1 MQDDRRLTRNLSP
14 LGAWAFSIGTSIGW
28 GSLVVTSNTYLA
40 QAGPLGSTV
49 GMIAGGLI
57 MLAIAANYAYLMN
70 VYPDA
75 GGAYHYAS
83 EILGHDYGFLT
94 AWFLSLTYLAI
105 LWANATSI
113 PLFARYFLG
122 NVFKVGRLYTLFG
135 YDVYLGEA
143 LLSIAALLLVA
154 LLCARRKGT
163 MAKLMIAMAVV
174 FTAGIVVCFAE
185 GIRGSKG
192 NLGAGYVPGSSALSQ
207 IVRIAVISPW
217 AFIGFENISH
227 ATEEMSFKNTRLY
240 RVLFISVIST
250 TALYIFVTLLSVTA
264 YPGEY
269 RSWLDYIQNREHL
282 EGLKGLPA
290 FYAANRYMGKTGV
303 VILML
308 ALLSLIVTS
317 LIGNITALSRLFYAL
332 GRDSILPVR
341 FGKLND
347 RDVPANAIALIVA
360 LSALFPFLGRTAI
373 GWIVDVTTIGA
384 TLIYGLVSASAMK
397 LARERRDG
405 RERWLGVIGLAMM
418 VCFGVYTLVP
428 NLYTSST
435 MARESYFF
443 FIVWSALGFVYFR
456 RMLRVDKAR
465 RFGKSIV
472 VWIALFSLVLFVSLV
487 YLVQSIIEVTGSGMR
502 NIEQF
507 YVQNRGAGVQAGVVS
522 AQLTR
527 IRQVTG
533 TNVTAVVALITLS
546 LYVLIGNF
554 RLINERA
561 TTSELQ
567 LGVVREIAS
576 RDALTGVKSR
586 HAYQEKERELD
597 EQIGNRTAVDF
608 GIVVCDLNGLKQ
620 INDEFGHKA
629 GDERIRQASR
639 LICELFAH
647 SPVYRNGGDE
657 FVVYLAGRDYEERAQ
672 LMQALHDRSVANIE
686 TGDVVVSGGLAV
698 FDRNAD
704 ARLRPVFDRAD
715 AAMYKEKQLLK
726 GMGAKTR

>member
-40 QAGPLGSTV
+40 QAGPLGSTF

-57 MLAIAANYAYLMN
+57 MLVIAANYAYLMN

-163 MAKLMIAMAVV
+163 MVKLMIAMAVV
-174 FTAGIVVCFAE
+174 FTAGIVVCFAA

-192 NLGAGYVPGSSALSQ
+192 NLGAGYVPGSPVLSQ

-507 YVQNRGAGVQAGVVS
+507 YVQNRGAGIQAGVVS

-597 EQIGNRTAVDF
+597 EQIGNHTAVDF
-608 GIVVCDLNGLKQ
+608 GIVVCDLNGLKL

-639 LICELFAH
+639 LICELFSH

-657 FVVYLAGRDYEERAQ
+657 FVVYLAGRDYEDRAQ

-698 FDRNAD
+698 FDHNAD

-715 AAMYKEKQLLK
+715 AAMYEEKQLLK

>member
-57 MLAIAANYAYLMN
+57 MLVIAANYAYLMN

-122 NVFKVGRLYTLFG
+122 DVFKVGRLYTLFG

-174 FTAGIVVCFAE
+174 FTAGIVVCFAA

-507 YVQNRGAGVQAGVVS
+507 YVQNRSAGIQAGVVS
-522 AQLTR
+522 AQLSR

-597 EQIGNRTAVDF
+597 EQIGNHTAVDF
-608 GIVVCDLNGLKQ
+608 GIVVCDLNGLKL

-639 LICELFAH
+639 LICELFSH

-657 FVVYLAGRDYEERAQ
+657 FVVYLAGRDYEDRAQ

-704 ARLRPVFDRAD
+704 ARLRLVFDRAD

>member
-40 QAGPLGSTV
+40 QAGPLGSTF

-57 MLAIAANYAYLMN
+57 MLVIAANYAYLMN

-122 NVFKVGRLYTLFG
+122 DVFKVGGLYTLFG

-143 LLSIAALLLVA
+143 LLSIGALLLVA

-163 MAKLMIAMAVV
+163 MSKLMIAMAVV
-174 FTAGIVVCFAE
+174 FTAGIVVCFAA
-185 GIRGSKG
+185 GITGSRGE
-192 NLGAGYVPGSSALSQ
+192 LGAGYVPGSSALSQ

-227 ATEEMSFKNTRLY
+227 ATEEISFRNTRLY

-250 TALYIFVTLLSVTA
+250 TALYIFITLLSVTA

-282 EGLKGLPA
+282 QGLKGLPA

-332 GRDSILPVR
+332 GRNSILPAR
-341 FGKLND
+341 FGRLNE
-347 RDVPANAIALIVA
+347 RNVPANAIALIVG

-397 LARERRDG
+397 LARERRDQ

-418 VCFGVYTLVP
+418 VCFGIYTLVP

-507 YVQNRGAGVQAGVVS
+507 YVQNRGAGIQAGVVS

-576 RDALTGVKSR
+576 RDALTGVKSH

-597 EQIGNRTAVDF
+597 EQIGNHTAGDF
-608 GIVVCDLNGLKQ
+608 GIVVCDLNGLKL

-639 LICELFAH
+639 VICELFSH

-686 TGDVVVSGGLAV
+686 TGDVVIAGGLAV

>member
-40 QAGPLGSTV
+40 QAGPLGSTF

-57 MLAIAANYAYLMN
+57 MLVIAANYAYLMN

-122 NVFKVGRLYTLFG
+122 DVFKVGRLYTLFG
-135 YDVYLGEA
+135 YDVYFGEA
-143 LLSIAALLLVA
+143 LLSIGALLLVA

-163 MAKLMIAMAVV
+163 MSKLMIAMAVV
-174 FTAGIVVCFAE
+174 FTAGIVVCFAA
-185 GIRGSKG
+185 GITGSRGK
-192 NLGAGYVPGSSALSQ
+192 LGAGYVPGSSALSQ

-227 ATEEMSFKNTRLY
+227 ATEEISFRNTRLY

-269 RSWLDYIQNREHL
+269 RSWLDYIQNRAHL

-332 GRDSILPVR
+332 GRNSILPAR
-341 FGKLND
+341 FGRLNE
-347 RDVPANAIALIVA
+347 RNVPANAIALIVG

-397 LARERRDG
+397 LARERRDQ

-418 VCFGVYTLVP
+418 VCFGIYTLVP

-507 YVQNRGAGVQAGVVS
+507 YVQNRGAGIQAGVV
-522 AQLTR
+522 AEQLAR
-527 IRQVTG
+527 IRRVTG
-533 TNVTAVVALITLS
+533 TNVTAVVALIALS

-586 HAYQEKERELD
+586 HAYQEKERDLD
-597 EQIGNRTAVDF
+597 EQIGNHTAGDF
-608 GIVVCDLNGLKQ
+608 GIVVCDLNGLKL

-639 LICELFAH
+639 VICELFSH

-672 LMQALHDRSVANIE
+672 LMQALHDCSVANIE
-686 TGDVVVSGGLAV
+686 TGDVVIAGGLAV

>member
-14 LGAWAFSIGTSIGW
+14 FGAWAFSIGTSIGW

-57 MLAIAANYAYLMN
+57 MLVIAANYAYLMN

-122 NVFKVGRLYTLFG
+122 DVFKVGRLYTLFG

-174 FTAGIVVCFAE
+174 FTAGIVVCFAA

-347 RDVPANAIALIVA
+347 RDVPATAIALIVA

-384 TLIYGLVSASAMK
+384 TLMYGL
-397 LARERRDG
+397 
-405 RERWLGVIGLAMM
+405 
-418 VCFGVYTLVP
+418 
-428 NLYTSST
+428 
-435 MARESYFF
+435 
-443 FIVWSALGFVYFR
+443 
-456 RMLRVDKAR
+456 
-465 RFGKSIV
+465 
-472 VWIALFSLVLFVSLV
+472 
-487 YLVQSIIEVTGSGMR
+487 
-502 NIEQF
+502 
-507 YVQNRGAGVQAGVVS
+507 
-522 AQLTR
+522 
-527 IRQVTG
+527 
-533 TNVTAVVALITLS
+533 
-546 LYVLIGNF
+546 
-554 RLINERA
+554 
-561 TTSELQ
+561 
-567 LGVVREIAS
+567 
-576 RDALTGVKSR
+576 
-586 HAYQEKERELD
+586 
-597 EQIGNRTAVDF
+597 
-608 GIVVCDLNGLKQ
+608 
-620 INDEFGHKA
+620 
-629 GDERIRQASR
+629 
-639 LICELFAH
+639 
-647 SPVYRNGGDE
+647 
-657 FVVYLAGRDYEERAQ
+657 
-672 LMQALHDRSVANIE
+672 
-686 TGDVVVSGGLAV
+686 
-698 FDRNAD
+698 
-704 ARLRPVFDRAD
+704 
-715 AAMYKEKQLLK
+715 
-726 GMGAKTR
+726 

>member
-57 MLAIAANYAYLMN
+57 MLVIAANYAYLMN

-174 FTAGIVVCFAE
+174 FTAGIVVCFAA

-384 TLIYGLVSASAMK
+384 TLIYGLVSVSAMK

-507 YVQNRGAGVQAGVVS
+507 YMQNRGAGIQAGVVS

-608 GIVVCDLNGLKQ
+608 GIVVCDLNGLKL

-639 LICELFAH
+639 LICELFSH

-657 FVVYLAGRDYEERAQ
+657 FVVYLAGRDYEDRAQ

>member
-1 MQDDRRLTRNLSP
+1 MQAERRLSRNLTP

-40 QAGPLGSTV
+40 QAGPLGSTI
-49 GMIAGGLI
+49 GMIVGGLI
-57 MLAIAANYAYLMN
+57 MLVISANYAYLMN

-75 GGAYHYAS
+75 GGAYRYAS
-83 EILGHDYGFLT
+83 EVFGHDYGFLT

-122 NVFKVGRLYTLFG
+122 DVFKVGRLYKLFG

-154 LLCARRKGT
+154 LLCARRKGV
-163 MAKLMIAMAVV
+163 MAKLMIGMAFV
-174 FTAGIVVCFAE
+174 FTVGIVACFAA
-185 GIRGSKG
+185 GFAGCRGQ
-192 NLGAGYVPGSSALSQ
+192 LGEGYVPGSSSLSQ
-207 IVRIAVISPW
+207 IIRIAVISPW

-227 ATEEMSFKNTRLY
+227 ATEETRFKSTRLY
-240 RVLFISVIST
+240 RVLFISVVT
-250 TALYIFVTLLSVTA
+250 TTLLYIFVTLLSVTA

-269 RSWLDYIQNREHL
+269 RSWLDYIQNRGHL

-290 FYAANRYMGKTGV
+290 FYAANRYMGRMGV
-303 VILML
+303 TLLML

-332 GRDSILPVR
+332 GRDSVLPAR
-341 FGKLND
+341 FGELNGHSIPG
-347 RDVPANAIALIVA
+347 RAIALIAA
-360 LSALFPFLGRTAI
+360 LSMVFPFLGRTAI

-397 LARERRDG
+397 LARDRRDW
-405 RERWLGVIGLAMM
+405 REHRLGVVGLVMM
-418 VCFGVYTLVP
+418 ICFGLYTLVP
-428 NLYTSST
+428 NLYTTST

-443 FIVWSALGFVYFR
+443 FVVWSVLGFMYFR
-456 RMLRVDKAR
+456 RMLRVDKAQ

-487 YLVQSIIEVTGSGMR
+487 YLCQSIMEATSVGMR

-507 YVQNRGAGVQAGVVS
+507 YINNHSGIQEGFVLE
-522 AQLTR
+522 QLGR
-527 IRQVTG
+527 IRRITG
-533 TNVTAVVALITLS
+533 TNVTAVVALIALS
-546 LYVLIGNF
+546 LYVLISNF
-554 RLINERA
+554 RMINERA
-561 TTSELQ
+561 ATSELQ

-597 EQIGNRTAVDF
+597 EQIANHTISAF
-608 GIVVCDLNGLKQ
+608 GIVVCDLNGLKL

-639 LICELFAH
+639 LICELFSH

-657 FVVYLAGRDYEERAQ
+657 FVAVLTGRDYEDRES
-672 LMQALHDRSVANIE
+672 LMQALHDRSTANIE
-686 TGDVVVSGGLAV
+686 SGGVVVSGGLAV
-698 FDRNAD
+698 FDPKTD

-715 AAMYKEKQLLK
+715 AAMYREKQALK
-726 GMGAKTR
+726 AMGAQTR

>member
-14 LGAWAFSIGTSIGW
+14 FGAWAFSIGTSIGW

-57 MLAIAANYAYLMN
+57 MLVIAANYAYLMN

-122 NVFKVGRLYTLFG
+122 DVFKVGRLYTLFG

-174 FTAGIVVCFAE
+174 FTAGIVVCFAA

-192 NLGAGYVPGSSALSQ
+192 NLGAGYVPGSPVLSQ

-418 VCFGVYTLVP
+418 VCFGIYTLVP

-507 YVQNRGAGVQAGVVS
+507 YVQNRSAGIQAGVVS

-597 EQIGNRTAVDF
+597 EQIGNRTAGDF
-608 GIVVCDLNGLKQ
+608 GIVVCDLNGLKL

-639 LICELFAH
+639 LICELFSH

-657 FVVYLAGRDYEERAQ
+657 FVVYLAGRDYEDRAQ

>member
-28 GSLVVTSNTYLA
+28 GSLDVTSNTYLA

-57 MLAIAANYAYLMN
+57 MLVIAANYAYLMN

-174 FTAGIVVCFAE
+174 FTAGIVVCFAA

-384 TLIYGLVSASAMK
+384 TLIYGLVSVSAMK

-418 VCFGVYTLVP
+418 VCFWVYTLVP

-507 YVQNRGAGVQAGVVS
+507 YVQNRGAGIQAGVVS

-608 GIVVCDLNGLKQ
+608 GIVVCDLNGLKL

-639 LICELFAH
+639 LICELFSH

-657 FVVYLAGRDYEERAQ
+657 FVVYLAGRDYEDRAQ

>member
-1 MQDDRRLTRNLSP
+1 MQADRKLTRNLSP

-40 QAGPLGSTV
+40 QAGPLGSTI
-49 GMIAGGLI
+49 GMIIGGLI
-57 MLAIAANYAYLMN
+57 MLIIAANYGYLMN
-70 VYPDA
+70 VFPDA

-83 EILGHDYGFLT
+83 EILGHDHGFLT

-122 NVFKVGRLYTLFG
+122 DIFKVGRLYTLFG

-143 LLSIAALLLVA
+143 LLSIAALLVVA
-154 LLCARRKGT
+154 LLCSRHKG
-163 MAKLMIAMAVV
+163 ALAHAMIAMAIV
-174 FTAGIVVCFAE
+174 FTAGIVVCFAVAFT
-185 GIRGSKG
+185 GCKG
-192 NLGAGYVPGSSALSQ
+192 NISAGYVPGSSSLSQ
-207 IVRIAVISPW
+207 VVRIAVISPW

-227 ATEEMSFKNTRLY
+227 GTEELRFKSTRLY
-240 RVLFISVIST
+240 RVLFISVIIT
-250 TALYIFVTLLSVTA
+250 TALYIFVTLLSVTT

-282 EGLKGLPA
+282 NGLKGLPA
-290 FYAANRYMGKTGV
+290 FYAANRYMGSTGV
-303 VILML
+303 TLLML
-308 ALLSLIVTS
+308 VLLSLIITS

-332 GRDSILPVR
+332 GRDSILPAR

-347 RDVPANAIALIVA
+347 HSLPANATALIVGF
-360 LSALFPFLGRTAI
+360 STLFPFLGRTAI

-397 LARERRDG
+397 LARERRDVK
-405 RERWLGVIGLAMM
+405 ERWLGIAGLVLM
-418 VCFGVYTLVP
+418 VFFGIYTLVP

-443 FIVWSALGFVYFR
+443 FIVWSVLGFMYFR
-456 RMLRVDKAR
+456 RMLRVDKAQ

-487 YLVQSIIEVTGSGMR
+487 YLCQSIMEATSAGMR

-507 YVQNRGAGVQAGVVS
+507 YINNHSGIQEGFVLE
-522 AQLTR
+522 QLGR
-527 IRQVTG
+527 IRRITG
-533 TNVTAVVALITLS
+533 TNVTAVVALIALS
-546 LYVLIGNF
+546 LYVLISNF
-554 RLINERA
+554 RMINERA
-561 TTSELQ
+561 ATSELQ

-597 EQIGNRTAVDF
+597 EQIANHTISAF
-608 GIVVCDLNGLKQ
+608 GIVVCDLNGLKL

-639 LICELFAH
+639 LICELFSH

-657 FVVYLAGRDYEERAQ
+657 FVAVLTGRDYEDRES
-672 LMQALHDRSVANIE
+672 LMQALHDRSTANIE
-686 TGDVVVSGGLAV
+686 SGGVVVSGGLAV
-698 FDRNAD
+698 FDPKTD

-715 AAMYKEKQLLK
+715 AAMYREKQALK
-726 GMGAKTR
+726 AMGAQTR

>member
-40 QAGPLGSTV
+40 QAGPLGSTF

-57 MLAIAANYAYLMN
+57 MLVIAANYAYLMN

-122 NVFKVGRLYTLFG
+122 DVFKVGRLYTLFG

-143 LLSIAALLLVA
+143 LLSIGALLLVA

-163 MAKLMIAMAVV
+163 MSKLMIAMAVV
-174 FTAGIVVCFAE
+174 FTAGIVVCFAA

-192 NLGAGYVPGSSALSQ
+192 NLGVGYVPGSSALSQ

-227 ATEEMSFKNTRLY
+227 ATEEMSFRNTRLY

-332 GRDSILPVR
+332 GRNSILPAR
-341 FGKLND
+341 FGRLNE
-347 RDVPANAIALIVA
+347 RNVPANAIALIVG

-397 LARERRDG
+397 LARERRDQ

-418 VCFGVYTLVP
+418 VCFGIYTLVP

-507 YVQNRGAGVQAGVVS
+507 YVQNRGAGIQAGVVS

-533 TNVTAVVALITLS
+533 TNVTAVVGLITLS

-597 EQIGNRTAVDF
+597 EQIGNHTAGDF
-608 GIVVCDLNGLKQ
+608 GIVVCDLNGLKL

-639 LICELFAH
+639 VICELFSH

-657 FVVYLAGRDYEERAQ
+657 FVVYLAGRDYEERVQ

>member
-57 MLAIAANYAYLMN
+57 MLVIAANYAYLMN

-174 FTAGIVVCFAE
+174 FTAGIVVCFAA

-384 TLIYGLVSASAMK
+384 TLIYGLVSVSAMK

-507 YVQNRGAGVQAGVVS
+507 YVQNRGAGIQAGVVS

-608 GIVVCDLNGLKQ
+608 GIVVCDLNGLKL

-639 LICELFAH
+639 LICELFSH

-657 FVVYLAGRDYEERAQ
+657 FVVYLAGRDYEDRAQ

>member
-40 QAGPLGSTV
+40 QAGPLGSTF

-57 MLAIAANYAYLMN
+57 MLVIAANYAYLMN

-122 NVFKVGRLYTLFG
+122 DVFKVGRLYTLFG

-143 LLSIAALLLVA
+143 LLSIAALLVVA
-154 LLCARRKGT
+154 LFCAWRKGT
-163 MAKLMIAMAVV
+163 MTKLMIAMAVV
-174 FTAGIVVCFAE
+174 FTAGIVVCFAA
-185 GIRGSKG
+185 GISGSKG
-192 NLGAGYVPGSSALSQ
+192 NLGAGYVPGSPALSQ

-227 ATEEMSFKNTRLY
+227 ATEEMNFRNTRLY
-240 RVLFISVIST
+240 RVLFVSVIST

-290 FYAANRYMGKTGV
+290 FYAANRYMGRTGV
-303 VILML
+303 AILML

-332 GRDSILPVR
+332 GRNSILPAR
-341 FGKLND
+341 FGRLNE
-347 RDVPANAIALIVA
+347 RNVPANAIVLIVG

-397 LARERRDG
+397 LARERRDQ

-507 YVQNRGAGVQAGVVS
+507 YVQNRSAGIQAGVVS
-522 AQLTR
+522 AQLIR

-533 TNVTAVVALITLS
+533 TNVTAVVALIALS

-597 EQIGNRTAVDF
+597 EQIGNHTAGDF
-608 GIVVCDLNGLKQ
+608 GIVVCDLNGLKL

-639 LICELFAH
+639 LICELFSH

-657 FVVYLAGRDYEERAQ
+657 FVVYLAGRDYEDRAQ

>member
-608 GIVVCDLNGLKQ
+608 GIVVCDLNGLKL

-647 SPVYRNGGDE
+647 SPVYRTGGDE

>member
-14 LGAWAFSIGTSIGW
+14 LGALAFSIGTSIGW

-57 MLAIAANYAYLMN
+57 MLVIAANYAYLMN

-174 FTAGIVVCFAE
+174 FTAGIVVCFAA

-418 VCFGVYTLVP
+418 VCFGIYTLVP

-597 EQIGNRTAVDF
+597 EQIAGRTAGDF
-608 GIVVCDLNGLKQ
+608 GIVVCDLNGLKL

-639 LICELFAH
+639 LICELFSH

-657 FVVYLAGRDYEERAQ
+657 FVVYLAGRDYEDRAQ

>member
-40 QAGPLGSTV
+40 QAGPLGSTF

-57 MLAIAANYAYLMN
+57 MLVIAANYAYLMN

-122 NVFKVGRLYTLFG
+122 DVFKVGRLYTLFG

-174 FTAGIVVCFAE
+174 FTAGIVVCFAA

-227 ATEEMSFKNTRLY
+227 ATEEMSFRNTRLY

-418 VCFGVYTLVP
+418 VCFGIYTLVP

-507 YVQNRGAGVQAGVVS
+507 YVQNRGAGIQAGVVS

-597 EQIGNRTAVDF
+597 EQIGNHTAGDF
-608 GIVVCDLNGLKQ
+608 GIVVCDLNGLKL

-639 LICELFAH
+639 VICELFSH

-657 FVVYLAGRDYEERAQ
+657 FVVYLAGRDYEERVQ

>member
-40 QAGPLGSTV
+40 QAGPLGSTF

-57 MLAIAANYAYLMN
+57 MLLIAANYAYLMN

-122 NVFKVGRLYTLFG
+122 DVFKVGRLYTLFG

-143 LLSIAALLLVA
+143 LLSIAAPLLVA
-154 LLCARRKGT
+154 LFCARSKGVMT
-163 MAKLMIAMAVV
+163 KLMIAMAVV
-174 FTAGIVVCFAE
+174 FTAGIVVCFTA
-185 GIRGSKG
+185 GIRGSRG
-192 NLGAGYVPGSSALSQ
+192 NLGASYVPGSSSLSQ

-227 ATEEMSFKNTRLY
+227 ATEEMNFRNTRLY

-341 FGKLND
+341 FGKLNA
-347 RDVPANAIALIVA
+347 RNVPANAIALIVA

-405 RERWLGVIGLAMM
+405 RERWLGVIGLSLM
-418 VCFGVYTLVP
+418 VCFGIYTLVP

-443 FIVWSALGFVYFR
+443 FIVWSVLGFVYFR

-487 YLVQSIIEVTGSGMR
+487 YLCQSVIEVTGSGMR

-522 AQLTR
+522 AQLAR
-527 IRQVTG
+527 IRRVTG
-533 TNVTAVVALITLS
+533 TNVTAVVGLIALS

-597 EQIGNRTAVDF
+597 EQIAGHTAGDF
-608 GIVVCDLNGLKQ
+608 GIVVCDLNGLKL

-639 LICELFAH
+639 VICELFSH

-672 LMQALHDRSVANIE
+672 LMQALHDRSVANIA

-726 GMGAKTR
+726 SMGAKTR

>member
-174 FTAGIVVCFAE
+174 FTAGIVVCFAA

-507 YVQNRGAGVQAGVVS
+507 YVQNRVAGVQAGVVS

-597 EQIGNRTAVDF
+597 EQIGNRTAGDF
-608 GIVVCDLNGLKQ
+608 GIVVCDLNGLKL

-639 LICELFAH
+639 VICELFAH

>member
-49 GMIAGGLI
+49 GMIVGGLI
-57 MLAIAANYAYLMN
+57 MLVIAANYAYLMN

-122 NVFKVGRLYTLFG
+122 DVFKVGRLYTLFG

-174 FTAGIVVCFAE
+174 FTAGIVVCFAA

-507 YVQNRGAGVQAGVVS
+507 YVQNRSAGIQAGVVS

-597 EQIGNRTAVDF
+597 EQIGNHTAVDF
-608 GIVVCDLNGLKQ
+608 GIVVCDLNGLKL

-639 LICELFAH
+639 LICELFSH

-657 FVVYLAGRDYEERAQ
+657 FVVYLAGRDYEDRAQ
-672 LMQALHDRSVANIE
+672 LMQALHDQSVANIE

>member
-40 QAGPLGSTV
+40 QAGPLGSTL
-49 GMIAGGLI
+49 GMIVGGLI
-57 MLAIAANYAYLMN
+57 MLVIAANYAYLMN

-122 NVFKVGRLYTLFG
+122 DVFKVGRLYTLFG

-143 LLSIAALLLVA
+143 LLSIGALLLVA
-154 LLCARRKGT
+154 LFCAWRKGV

-174 FTAGIVVCFAE
+174 FTAGIAVCFVA
-185 GIRGSKG
+185 GIRGSRG
-192 NLGAGYVPGSSALSQ
+192 NLGAGYVPGSPALSQ

-227 ATEEMSFKNTRLY
+227 ATEELNFRNTRLY

-290 FYAANRYMGKTGV
+290 FYAANRYMGRTGV
-303 VILML
+303 AILML

-317 LIGNITALSRLFYAL
+317 LIGNISALSRLFYAL
-332 GRDSILPVR
+332 GRDSILPAC
-341 FGKLND
+341 FGRLNE
-347 RDVPANAIALIVA
+347 RNVPANAIALIVG

-397 LARERRDG
+397 LARERRDS
-405 RERWLGVIGLAMM
+405 RERWLGVVGLSMM
-418 VCFGVYTLVP
+418 VCFGIYTLVP
-428 NLYTSST
+428 NLYTSSS

-443 FIVWSALGFVYFR
+443 FIVWSVLGFVYFR

-487 YLVQSIIEVTGSGMR
+487 YLCQSIIEVTGSGMR

-522 AQLTR
+522 TQLAR
-527 IRQVTG
+527 IRRVTG
-533 TNVTAVVALITLS
+533 TNVTAVVGLIALS

-561 TTSELQ
+561 TTSEMQ

-597 EQIGNRTAVDF
+597 EQISGHTAGDF
-608 GIVVCDLNGLKQ
+608 GIVVCDLNGLKL

-639 LICELFAH
+639 VICELFSH

-657 FVVYLAGRDYEERAQ
+657 FVVYLAGRDFEERDQ
-672 LMQALHDRSVANIE
+672 LMQTLHDRSVANIA

-698 FDRNAD
+698 FDRNTD
-704 ARLRPVFDRAD
+704 TRLRPVFDRAD
-715 AAMYKEKQLLK
+715 AAMYREKQLLK
-726 GMGAKTR
+726 GMGAQTR

>member
-1 MQDDRRLTRNLSP
+1 MQADRRLTRNLSP

-40 QAGPLGSTV
+40 HAGPLGSTF
-49 GMIAGGLI
+49 GMIVGGLI
-57 MLAIAANYAYLMN
+57 MLVIAANYAYLMN

-83 EILGHDYGFLT
+83 EVLGHDYGFLT

-135 YDVYLGEA
+135 YDVYIGEA
-143 LLSIAALLLVA
+143 LLSIAALVLVA
-154 LLCARRKGT
+154 LLCVRQKGVT
-163 MAKLMIAMAVV
+163 AKLMIAMAIA
-174 FTAGIVVCFAE
+174 FTVGIVVCFAA
-185 GIRGSKG
+185 GFSGSKG
-192 NLGAGYVPGSSALSQ
+192 DLGAGYVPGSSALSQ

-227 ATEEMSFKNTRLY
+227 ATEEMRFKSTRLY

-250 TALYIFVTLLSVTA
+250 TILYIFVTLLSVTA

-290 FYAANRYMGKTGV
+290 FYAANRYMGRTGV
-303 VILML
+303 AILML

-317 LIGNITALSRLFYAL
+317 LIGNISALSRLFYAL
-332 GRDSILPVR
+332 GRDNVLPAC
-341 FGKLND
+341 FGELND
-347 RDVPANAIALIVA
+347 RNVPAKAIALIVGM
-360 LSALFPFLGRTAI
+360 SALFPFLGRTAI

-397 LARERRDG
+397 LGRERRDG
-405 RERWLGVIGLAMM
+405 RERRLGALGLGMM
-418 VCFGVYTLVP
+418 VCFGLYTLVP
-428 NLYTSST
+428 NLYTSGT

-443 FIVWSALGFVYFR
+443 FIVWSVLGFVYFR
-456 RMLRVDKAR
+456 RMLRVDRAR

-487 YLVQSIIEVTGSGMR
+487 YLCQSIIDATGEGMR
-502 NIEQF
+502 NIERF
-507 YVQNRGAGVQAGVVS
+507 YVSSGRAGVQEGVVIE
-522 AQLTR
+522 QLAR
-527 IRQVTG
+527 IRNITG
-533 TNVTAVVALITLS
+533 TNVTVVVGLIALS

-561 TTSELQ
+561 TSSELQ
-567 LGVVREIAS
+567 LGAVREIAS

-586 HAYQEKERELD
+586 LAYAEKEKELD
-597 EQIGNRTAVDF
+597 EQIANRAVGEF
-608 GIVVCDLNGLKQ
+608 GIVVCDLNGLKL

-639 LICELFAH
+639 VICELFSH

-657 FVVYLAGRDYEERAQ
+657 FVVYLSGRDYEEREE
-672 LMQALHDRSVANIE
+672 LMKALHDRSVANIA
-686 TGDVVVSGGLAV
+686 TGDVVISGGLAV
-698 FDRNAD
+698 YDSNTD
-704 ARLRPVFDRAD
+704 PRLRPVFDRAD
-715 AAMYKEKQLLK
+715 AAMYREKVLLK

>member
-1 MQDDRRLTRNLSP
+1 
-14 LGAWAFSIGTSIGW
+14 
-28 GSLVVTSNTYLA
+28 
-40 QAGPLGSTV
+40 
-49 GMIAGGLI
+49 
-57 MLAIAANYAYLMN
+57 
-70 VYPDA
+70 
-75 GGAYHYAS
+75 
-83 EILGHDYGFLT
+83 
-94 AWFLSLTYLAI
+94 
-105 LWANATSI
+105 
-113 PLFARYFLG
+113 
-122 NVFKVGRLYTLFG
+122 
-135 YDVYLGEA
+135 
-143 LLSIAALLLVA
+143 
-154 LLCARRKGT
+154 
-163 MAKLMIAMAVV
+163 
-174 FTAGIVVCFAE
+174 
-185 GIRGSKG
+185 
-192 NLGAGYVPGSSALSQ
+192 
-207 IVRIAVISPW
+207 
-217 AFIGFENISH
+217 
-227 ATEEMSFKNTRLY
+227 
-240 RVLFISVIST
+240 
-250 TALYIFVTLLSVTA
+250 
-264 YPGEY
+264 
-269 RSWLDYIQNREHL
+269 
-282 EGLKGLPA
+282 
-290 FYAANRYMGKTGV
+290 
-303 VILML
+303 
-308 ALLSLIVTS
+308 
-317 LIGNITALSRLFYAL
+317 
-332 GRDSILPVR
+332 
-341 FGKLND
+341 
-347 RDVPANAIALIVA
+347 
-360 LSALFPFLGRTAI
+360 
-373 GWIVDVTTIGA
+373 
-384 TLIYGLVSASAMK
+384 
-397 LARERRDG
+397 
-405 RERWLGVIGLAMM
+405 
-418 VCFGVYTLVP
+418 
-428 NLYTSST
+428 

-507 YVQNRGAGVQAGVVS
+507 YVQNRSAGIQAGVVS

-597 EQIGNRTAVDF
+597 EQIGNHTAGDF
-608 GIVVCDLNGLKQ
+608 GIVVCDLNGLKL

-639 LICELFAH
+639 LICELFSH

-657 FVVYLAGRDYEERAQ
+657 FVVYLAGRDYEDRAQ

>member
-1 MQDDRRLTRNLSP
+1 MQADRKLTRNLSP

-40 QAGPLGSTV
+40 QAGPLGSTF
-49 GMIAGGLI
+49 GMIIGGLI
-57 MLAIAANYAYLMN
+57 MLVIAANYGYLMN
-70 VYPDA
+70 VYPNA

-83 EILGHDYGFLT
+83 EILGHDHGFLT

-122 NVFKVGRLYTLFG
+122 NSFKVGRLYALFG

-154 LLCARRKGT
+154 LLCARQKGVLARA
-163 MAKLMIAMAVV
+163 MVAMAIV
-174 FTAGIVVCFAE
+174 FTAGIVVCFVVAFT
-185 GIRGSKG
+185 GCKG
-192 NLGAGYVPGSSALSQ
+192 DIGAGYVPGSSSLSQ

-227 ATEEMSFKNTRLY
+227 ATEELNFRSTRLY
-240 RVLFISVIST
+240 RVLFVSVIVT

-269 RSWLDYIQNREHL
+269 RSWLDYIQNRAHL
-282 EGLKGLPA
+282 DGLKGLPA
-290 FYAANRYMGKTGV
+290 FYAADRYMGKAGV
-303 VILML
+303 TLLML
-308 ALLSLIVTS
+308 VLLSLIVTS

-332 GRDSILPVR
+332 GRDHILPAR
-341 FGKLND
+341 FGELND
-347 RDVPANAIALIVA
+347 RSLPAKAIALIVGF
-360 LSALFPFLGRTAI
+360 SMLFPFLGRTAI

-397 LARERRDG
+397 LARERRDV
-405 RERWLGVIGLAMM
+405 RERWLGIAGLVLMIF
-418 VCFGVYTLVP
+418 FGIYTLVP
-428 NLYTSST
+428 NLYTSSS

-443 FIVWSALGFVYFR
+443 FIVWSVLGFVYFR
-456 RMLRVDKAR
+456 RMLRVDKAQ

-487 YLVQSIIEVTGSGMR
+487 YLCQSIIDATGTGMR

-507 YVQNRGAGVQAGVVS
+507 YIHNHSGIQEGFVIE
-522 AQLTR
+522 QLAR
-527 IRQVTG
+527 IRRITG
-533 TNVTAVVALITLS
+533 TNVTAVVALIALS
-546 LYVLIGNF
+546 LYVLISNF

-561 TTSELQ
+561 ATSELQ

-586 HAYQEKERELD
+586 HAFQEKERELD
-597 EQIGNRTAVDF
+597 EQIEERRIDEF
-608 GIVVCDLNGLKQ
+608 GIVICDLNGLKM

-629 GDERIRQASR
+629 GDERIREASQV
-639 LICELFAH
+639 ICELFSH

-657 FVVYLAGRDYEERAQ
+657 FVVLLTGRDYEDREDLTQR
-672 LMQALHDRSVANIE
+672 LHDLSVANIAS
-686 TGDVVVSGGLAV
+686 GGVVISGGLAA
-698 FDRNAD
+698 FDPKTD
-704 ARLRPVFDRAD
+704 ARMHPVFERAD
-715 AAMYKEKQLLK
+715 AAMYREKQALK
-726 GMGAKTR
+726 AMGAQTR

>member
-57 MLAIAANYAYLMN
+57 MLVIAANYAYLMN

-174 FTAGIVVCFAE
+174 FTAGIVVCFAA

-192 NLGAGYVPGSSALSQ
+192 NLGEGYVPGSSALSQ

-384 TLIYGLVSASAMK
+384 TLIYGLVSVSAMK

-507 YVQNRGAGVQAGVVS
+507 YVQNRGAGIQAGVVS

-608 GIVVCDLNGLKQ
+608 GIVVCDLNGLKL

-639 LICELFAH
+639 LICELFSH

-657 FVVYLAGRDYEERAQ
+657 FVVYLAGRDYEDRAQ

>member
-40 QAGPLGSTV
+40 QAGPLGSTF

-57 MLAIAANYAYLMN
+57 MLVIAANYAYLMN

-122 NVFKVGRLYTLFG
+122 DVFKVGRLYTLFG

-163 MAKLMIAMAVV
+163 MSKLMIAMAVV
-174 FTAGIVVCFAE
+174 FTAGIVVCFAA
-185 GIRGSKG
+185 GITGSRGE
-192 NLGAGYVPGSSALSQ
+192 LGAGYVPGSSALSQ

-269 RSWLDYIQNREHL
+269 RSWLDYIQNRAHL

-332 GRDSILPVR
+332 GRNSILPAR
-341 FGKLND
+341 FGRLND
-347 RDVPANAIALIVA
+347 RDVPANAIALIVG

-405 RERWLGVIGLAMM
+405 RERWLGVTGLAMM
-418 VCFGVYTLVP
+418 VCFGIYTLVP

-507 YVQNRGAGVQAGVVS
+507 YVQNRGAGIQAGVVS

-597 EQIGNRTAVDF
+597 EQIGNHTAGDF
-608 GIVVCDLNGLKQ
+608 GIVVCDLNGLKL

-639 LICELFAH
+639 VICELFSH

-686 TGDVVVSGGLAV
+686 TGDVVIAGGLAV

-715 AAMYKEKQLLK
+715 ASMYKEKQLLK

>member
-40 QAGPLGSTV
+40 QAGPLGSTF

-57 MLAIAANYAYLMN
+57 MLVIAANYAYLMN

-163 MAKLMIAMAVV
+163 MVKLMIAMAVV
-174 FTAGIVVCFAE
+174 FTAGIVVCFAA

-507 YVQNRGAGVQAGVVS
+507 YVQNRGAGIQAGVVS

-597 EQIGNRTAVDF
+597 EQIGNHTAVDF
-608 GIVVCDLNGLKQ
+608 GIVVCDLNGLKL

-639 LICELFAH
+639 LICELFSH

-657 FVVYLAGRDYEERAQ
+657 FVVYLAGRDYEDRAQ

-698 FDRNAD
+698 FDHNAD

-715 AAMYKEKQLLK
+715 AAMYEEKQLLK

>member
-57 MLAIAANYAYLMN
+57 MLVIAANYAYLMN

-83 EILGHDYGFLT
+83 EVLGHDYGFLT

-122 NVFKVGRLYTLFG
+122 DVFKVGRLYMLFG

-143 LLSIAALLLVA
+143 LLSIGALLLVA
-154 LLCARRKGT
+154 LFCAWRKGV
-163 MAKLMIAMAVV
+163 MAKLMIAMALV
-174 FTAGIVVCFAE
+174 FTAGIAVCFAA
-185 GIRGSKG
+185 GIRGSRG
-192 NLGAGYVPGSSALSQ
+192 ELGAGYVPGSPALSQ

-227 ATEEMSFKNTRLY
+227 ATEELSFRNTRLY

-290 FYAANRYMGKTGV
+290 FYAANRYMGRTGV
-303 VILML
+303 AILML

-332 GRDSILPVR
+332 GRDSILPAR
-341 FGKLND
+341 FGRLNE
-347 RDVPANAIALIVA
+347 RHVPANAIALIVG

-418 VCFGVYTLVP
+418 VSFGIYTLVP

-443 FIVWSALGFVYFR
+443 FIVWSVLGFVYFR

-507 YVQNRGAGVQAGVVS
+507 YVQNHGASVQAGVVS
-522 AQLTR
+522 AQLAR

-533 TNVTAVVALITLS
+533 TNVTAVVSLIALS

-597 EQIGNRTAVDF
+597 EQIASRTVGDF
-608 GIVVCDLNGLKQ
+608 GIVVCDLNGLKL

-629 GDERIRQASR
+629 GDEHIRQASR
-639 LICELFAH
+639 VICELFSH

-657 FVVYLAGRDYEERAQ
+657 FVVYLAGRDYEEREQ
-672 LMQALHDRSVANIE
+672 LMQALHDRSVANIA

-698 FDRNAD
+698 FDRNTD
-704 ARLRPVFDRAD
+704 TRLRPVFDRAD
-715 AAMYKEKQLLK
+715 AAMYREKQLLK
-726 GMGAKTR
+726 GMGAQTR

>member
-122 NVFKVGRLYTLFG
+122 DVFKVGRLYTLFG

-174 FTAGIVVCFAE
+174 FTAGIVVCFAA

-250 TALYIFVTLLSVTA
+250 TALYIFITLLSVTA

-507 YVQNRGAGVQAGVVS
+507 YVQNRSAGIQAGVVS

-597 EQIGNRTAVDF
+597 EQIGNHTAGDF
-608 GIVVCDLNGLKQ
+608 GIVVCDLNGLKL

-639 LICELFAH
+639 VICELFAH

-657 FVVYLAGRDYEERAQ
+657 FVVYLAGRDYEDRAQ

>member
-1 MQDDRRLTRNLSP
+1 
-14 LGAWAFSIGTSIGW
+14 WAFSIGTSIGW

-57 MLAIAANYAYLMN
+57 MLVIAANYAYLMN

-122 NVFKVGRLYTLFG
+122 DVFKVGRLYTLFG

-174 FTAGIVVCFAE
+174 FTAGIVVCFAA

-192 NLGAGYVPGSSALSQ
+192 NLGAGYVPGSPVLSQ

-507 YVQNRGAGVQAGVVS
+507 YVQNRSAGIQAGVVS

-597 EQIGNRTAVDF
+597 EQIGNHTAVDF
-608 GIVVCDLNGLKQ
+608 GIVVCDLNGLKL

-639 LICELFAH
+639 VICELFSH

-657 FVVYLAGRDYEERAQ
+657 FVVYLAGRDYEDREQ

>member
-1 MQDDRRLTRNLSP
+1 M
-14 LGAWAFSIGTSIGW
+14 
-28 GSLVVTSNTYLA
+28 
-40 QAGPLGSTV
+40 
-49 GMIAGGLI
+49 
-57 MLAIAANYAYLMN
+57 
-70 VYPDA
+70 
-75 GGAYHYAS
+75 
-83 EILGHDYGFLT
+83 
-94 AWFLSLTYLAI
+94 
-105 LWANATSI
+105 
-113 PLFARYFLG
+113 
-122 NVFKVGRLYTLFG
+122 
-135 YDVYLGEA
+135 
-143 LLSIAALLLVA
+143 
-154 LLCARRKGT
+154 
-163 MAKLMIAMAVV
+163 
-174 FTAGIVVCFAE
+174 
-185 GIRGSKG
+185 
-192 NLGAGYVPGSSALSQ
+192 
-207 IVRIAVISPW
+207 ISPW

-227 ATEEMSFKNTRLY
+227 ATEEISFRNTRLY

-250 TALYIFVTLLSVTA
+250 TALYIFITLLSVTA

-282 EGLKGLPA
+282 QGLKGLPA

-332 GRDSILPVR
+332 GRNSILPAR
-341 FGKLND
+341 FGRLNE
-347 RDVPANAIALIVA
+347 RNVPANAIALIVG

-397 LARERRDG
+397 LARERRDQ

-418 VCFGVYTLVP
+418 VCFGIYTLVP

-507 YVQNRGAGVQAGVVS
+507 YVQNRGAGIQAGVVS

-597 EQIGNRTAVDF
+597 EQIGNHTAGDF
-608 GIVVCDLNGLKQ
+608 GIVVCDLNGLKL

-639 LICELFAH
+639 VICELFSH

-686 TGDVVVSGGLAV
+686 TGDVVIAGGLAV

>member
-57 MLAIAANYAYLMN
+57 MLVIAANYAYLMN

-174 FTAGIVVCFAE
+174 FTAGIVVCFAA

-227 ATEEMSFKNTRLY
+227 ATEEMSFRNTRLY

-507 YVQNRGAGVQAGVVS
+507 YVQNRGAGIQTGVVS

-608 GIVVCDLNGLKQ
+608 GIVVCDLNGLKL

-639 LICELFAH
+639 LICELFSH

-657 FVVYLAGRDYEERAQ
+657 FVVYLAGRDYEDRAQ

>member
-40 QAGPLGSTV
+40 QAGPLGSTF

-57 MLAIAANYAYLMN
+57 MLVIAANYAYLMN

-122 NVFKVGRLYTLFG
+122 DVFKVGRLYTLFG

-143 LLSIAALLLVA
+143 LLSIAAPLLVA
-154 LLCARRKGT
+154 LFCARSKGVMT
-163 MAKLMIAMAVV
+163 KLMIAMAVV
-174 FTAGIVVCFAE
+174 FTAGIVVCFTA
-185 GIRGSKG
+185 GIRGSRG
-192 NLGAGYVPGSSALSQ
+192 NLGASYVPGSSSLSQ

-227 ATEEMSFKNTRLY
+227 ATEEMNFRNTRLY

-341 FGKLND
+341 FGKLNA
-347 RDVPANAIALIVA
+347 RNVPANAIALIVA

-405 RERWLGVIGLAMM
+405 RERWLGVIGLSLM
-418 VCFGVYTLVP
+418 VCFGIYTLVP

-443 FIVWSALGFVYFR
+443 FIVWSVLGFVYFR

-487 YLVQSIIEVTGSGMR
+487 YLCQSVIEVTGSGMR

-522 AQLTR
+522 AQLAR
-527 IRQVTG
+527 IRRVTG
-533 TNVTAVVALITLS
+533 TNVTAVVGLIALS

-597 EQIGNRTAVDF
+597 EQIAGHTAGDF
-608 GIVVCDLNGLKQ
+608 GIVVCDLNGLKL

-639 LICELFAH
+639 VICELFSH

-672 LMQALHDRSVANIE
+672 LMQALHDRSVANIA

-726 GMGAKTR
+726 SMGAKTR

>member
-57 MLAIAANYAYLMN
+57 MLVIAANYAYLMN

-122 NVFKVGRLYTLFG
+122 DVFKVGRLYTLFG

-174 FTAGIVVCFAE
+174 FTAGIVVCFAA

-507 YVQNRGAGVQAGVVS
+507 YVQNRSAGIQAGVVS

-597 EQIGNRTAVDF
+597 EQIGNHTAVDF
-608 GIVVCDLNGLKQ
+608 GIVVCDLNGLKL

-639 LICELFAH
+639 LICELFSH

-657 FVVYLAGRDYEERAQ
+657 FVVYLAGRDYEDRAQ